1 MQTLSTSPRIS
12 SWKAY
17 ISLTKPG
24 IIMGN
29 AITAVSG
36 FVLASKGRF
45 DLSLFVAMLIGLS
58 LIIASGCAFNNYIDR
73 KADQKMPRTQNRPL
87 AKGGISVQSAN
98 VFAIVLGLFGVFFL
112 SAFVNAL
119 TTTIALIGFSVYV
132 LFYSFLKYR
141 TTHATLIG
149 SIAGAVPP
157 VVGYTAVTGQLD
169 LAALILF
176 TIIVLWQMPHF
187 FAIAIYRL
195 EDYAAASIPV
205 LPVKKGIPATKIQML
220 LYTLAFTG
228 ASCALS
234 LSGYVGKAYL
244 ITTLSFGTIWVYLC
258 IKGLTATN
266 NKLWARKMF
275 IFSLVVVTGLSA
287 VIPFCVNI

>member
-1 MQTLSTSPRIS
+1 MQTLTISP
-12 SWKAY
+12 WKAY
-17 ISLTKPG
+17 LSLSKPG

-36 FVLASKGRF
+36 FALASKGHF
-45 DLSLFVAMLIGLS
+45 DFSLFFATLFGLS

-87 AKGGISVQSAN
+87 AKGIIPVRSAN
-98 VFAIVLGLFGVFFL
+98 LFALALGLLGVLCL
-112 SAFVNAL
+112 SAFVNTL
-119 TTTIALIGFSVYV
+119 STIIALIGFGVYV

-157 VVGYTAVTGQLD
+157 VVGYTAVTGRLD
-169 LAALILF
+169 TAAVLLF
-176 TIIVLWQMPHF
+176 AIIALWQMPHF

-205 LPVKKGIPATKIQML
+205 LPVKRGMHATKVQML
-220 LYTLAFTG
+220 LYTIAFTCA
-228 ASCALS
+228 ASLLPLFAS
-234 LSGYVGKAYL
+234 VGKLYPIVSL
-244 ITTLSFGTIWVYLC
+244 TLGVIWICLSVQ
-258 IKGLTATN
+258 GLETDN
-266 NKLWARKMF
+266 EKLWARKMF
-275 IFSLVVVTGLSA
+275 LFSLVVVTALSA
-287 VIPFCVNI
+287 AIPLSIHFS